1 MNFTA
6 NRCQKLPLNAKF
18 EKVGSEKCQLA
29 TLPEELAQHMNETNK
44 YQDRQ
49 MIRLSNLAAQIESQK
64 LTNQIESQSSVCRIE
79 SLNCRI
85 TPKKRPNRDLNH
97 NCDFPITASY

>member
-6 NRCQKLPLNAKF
+6 NHCQQLPLNAKF

-44 YQDRQ
+44 HRY
-49 MIRLSNLAAQIESQK
+49 
-64 LTNQIESQSSVCRIE
+64 
-79 SLNCRI
+79 
-85 TPKKRPNRDLNH
+85 
-97 NCDFPITASY
+97 

>member
-6 NRCQKLPLNAKF
+6 NQCQQLTLNAKF

-44 YQDRQ
+44 HRYRP
-49 MIRLSNLAAQIESQK
+49 MIWLSNLAAQIESQ
-64 LTNQIESQSSVCRIE
+64 I
-79 SLNCRI
+79 
-85 TPKKRPNRDLNH
+85 
-97 NCDFPITASY
+97 